1 MAAIIQEKERRV
13 IPNWRPFD
21 TTISLGELGIAT
33 IMAKEKPIL
42 SIDKYIHDF
51 KNNQTVPFAADLL
64 SAFLVNGLSNVK
76 EVTNA
81 AHFILS
87 HEKETTTSQ
96 KELANRILFE
106 NNIDD
111 SSINTITF
119 RQLSDYL
126 PQEEYRNKIGTL
138 KQYIINFPYNS
149 ILWVELS
156 RCYSILGQEKQAM
169 RAMRCAV
176 QLSPNNRFVV
186 RCATR
191 LFSHYDEP
199 DLAQYILRNCNI
211 LRKDPWLISAEISIS
226 TIKGKI
232 SNLLK
237 HGIELINSNNYSP
250 FSTTELAAAIATVQ
264 LLNGDRKKS
273 RRMFTKSLISPNDNS
288 IAQIEWVL
296 NNKDKYLLDK
306 DDININSQ
314 HNYEAMAID
323 NFYNNNLNEALDNT
337 CQWFCDMPFSKR
349 PVMMGSFIAE
359 LLDQKQ
365 LAIMFLKKGLISNV
379 RDNQILNNIAYYSAL
394 NNDLVE
400 ANNYIQKVD
409 YRTIDNRNEIC
420 ITATKGLIKFR
431 ELKFE
436 EGRKLYLE
444 AINKSR
450 NVKNKELSG
459 IAILNYAR
467 EEILAKSEHIGKAME
482 LVSTIENSDNV
493 GIATKKLYN
502 EVIDLYQKYTSYK

>member
-1 MAAIIQEKERRV
+1 
-13 IPNWRPFD
+13 
-21 TTISLGELGIAT
+21 
-33 IMAKEKPIL
+33 
-42 SIDKYIHDF
+42 
-51 KNNQTVPFAADLL
+51 
-64 SAFLVNGLSNVK
+64 
-76 EVTNA
+76 
-81 AHFILS
+81 
-87 HEKETTTSQ
+87 
-96 KELANRILFE
+96 
-106 NNIDD
+106 
-111 SSINTITF
+111 
-119 RQLSDYL
+119 
-126 PQEEYRNKIGTL
+126 
-138 KQYIINFPYNS
+138 
-149 ILWVELS
+149 
-156 RCYSILGQEKQAM
+156 
-169 RAMRCAV
+169 
-176 QLSPNNRFVV
+176 
-186 RCATR
+186 
-191 LFSHYDEP
+191 
-199 DLAQYILRNCNI
+199 
-211 LRKDPWLISAEISIS
+211 
-226 TIKGKI
+226 
-232 SNLLK
+232 
-237 HGIELINSNNYSP
+237 
-250 FSTTELAAAIATVQ
+250 
-264 LLNGDRKKS
+264 
-273 RRMFTKSLISPNDNS
+273 MFTKSLISPNDNS

-314 HNYEAMAID
+314 HNYEAMAIN